1 MPTPYKYQ
9 QTHINYAKQNLKR
22 VPLDLPIDFYNDVKK
37 YCEENHKSVNGL
49 IKELLQEK
57 VNNTCE

>member
-49 IKELLQEK
+49 IKEP
-57 VNNTCE
+57 